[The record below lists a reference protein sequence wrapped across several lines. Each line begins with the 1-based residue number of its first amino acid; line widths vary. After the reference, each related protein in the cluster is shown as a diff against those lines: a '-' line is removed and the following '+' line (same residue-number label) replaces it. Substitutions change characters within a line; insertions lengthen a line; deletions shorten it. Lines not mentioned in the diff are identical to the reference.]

1 VPNHSRPVINDC
13 GIWGRSPKYRLGRY
27 APHNIDPSSVMFDW
41 ERTKGRRTSSHQG
54 CSIAIRGIVAAA
66 HTRRF
71 RRAET
76 RPETAGL
83 EAVLGLETKD
93 SMTSQQSILCK
104 QALTGDGEDKS
115 IYEVTAT
122 REAAVRVSFRLR
134 LT

>member
-1 VPNHSRPVINDC
+1 
-13 GIWGRSPKYRLGRY
+13 
-27 APHNIDPSSVMFDW
+27 
-41 ERTKGRRTSSHQG
+41 
-54 CSIAIRGIVAAA
+54 
-66 HTRRF
+66 
-71 RRAET
+71 
-76 RPETAGL
+76 L